1 MTTLQEAW
9 VTARASRPARRPR
22 TPVLLR
28 LAAWAGRTL
37 PTWQRARTAVMQT
50 AGLAAIDFALYD
62 WKGLAAGLAGA
73 GVSLLVLEA
82 MGDKR

>member
-9 VTARASRPARRPR
+9 GAARAARPARRTR
-22 TPVLLR
+22 TPLLIR
-28 LAAWAGRTL
+28 AVTWAGRTL

-50 AGLAAIDFALYD
+50 AGLAAIDWALYD

-73 GVSLLVLEA
+73 GVSLLILEA
-82 MGDKR
+82 LGEKR